1 MKAQTLH
8 IETPSKEVL
17 NFFRKLR
24 ATKEENKA
32 KLISKKDIYFP
43 KSK

>member
-8 IETPSKEVL
+8 ITKPSKETL
-17 NFFRKLR
+17 EFFRKLR
-24 ATKEENKA
+24 TLKEDNKV
-32 KLISKKDIYFP
+32 KLIAKKDIYFP